1 MARAASMV
9 LVGLLT
15 IAVACGDD
23 GGGEPIEERIPRS
36 VPDGF
41 PVPADGVISDAAIDP
56 QNHRTEFT
64 ITMGSDSLS
73 LIQFF
78 TIELV
83 SQGYVIDRSAG
94 VDDSTWEIE
103 FSQGDLLG
111 TILITDGDGLSR
123 AVVTMNVS

>member
-1 MARAASMV
+1 MALA
-9 LVGLLT
+9 GLLT
-15 IAVACGDD
+15 IAFACGDD

-41 PVPADGVISDAAIDP
+41 PVPADGVISQAAIDRE
-56 QNHRTEFT
+56 NHRTEFT
-64 ITMGSDSLS
+64 VTVESDSLS

-94 VDDSTWEIE
+94 VDDSNWEIA
-103 FSQGDLLG
+103 FSQGDLFG
-111 TILITDGDGLSR
+111 TILITDADGLSR

>member
-1 MARAASMV
+1 MA
-9 LVGLLT
+9 LVGLLI

-23 GGGEPIEERIPRS
+23 AGGEPTEERIPRS

-41 PVPADGVISDAAIDP
+41 PVPADGVISDAAIDAE
-56 QNHRTEFT
+56 NHRTEFT
-64 ITMGSDSLS
+64 VTVESDSMS

-83 SQGYVIDRSAG
+83 SQGYVIDGAAG

-103 FSQGDLLG
+103 FSQGDLFG

>member
-1 MARAASMV
+1 MA

-23 GGGEPIEERIPRS
+23 AGGEPIEQRVPRS

-41 PVPADGVISDAAIDP
+41 PLPADGVISDAVIDAE
-56 QNHRTEFT
+56 NHRTEFT
-64 ITMGSDSLS
+64 VTVESDSTS

-83 SQGYVIDRSAG
+83 SQGYVIDGAAG

>member
-1 MARAASMV
+1 MA

-15 IAVACGDD
+15 IAVACGDVV
-23 GGGEPIEERIPRS
+23 GGEPIEGRIPRS

-41 PVPADGVISDAAIDP
+41 PVPADGVISEAAIDP
-56 QNHRTEFT
+56 ENHRTEFT
-64 ITMGSDSLS
+64 VTVESDQLS

-83 SQGYVIDRSAG
+83 SQGYVIDGSAG

-103 FSQGDLLG
+103 FSQEELFG